1 MLFARSLPLL
11 ANDLVVGFVTNL
23 EKSTTLPNVL
33 RFSSSEHSIEYES
46 LTGPSCAC

>member
-1 MLFARSLPLL
+1 MLFARFLPRL
-11 ANDLVVGFVTNL
+11 AHDLVVGFVTNL